1 MKYNF
6 LILVTILIA
15 CAHSGLGQ
23 GFIPPA
29 KGNSVVYF
37 ARVHPYQ
44 SSVPF
49 TFFDGDTFITDFLG
63 HNYFR
68 YECKPGEHL
77 FWASSDNT
85 DFIPAELMANETYV
99 VLATPVQGTGLLK
112 VSLSVLHSRHKDF
125 HKAKHIIVTKA
136 SVEED
141 PQKLKEEN
149 ERMRGFIDRI
159 LKEYYTNNA
168 QSEVRLTKES
178 AIPIEKIK

>member
-1 MKYNF
+1 MKNRF
-6 LILVTILIA
+6 LIATILIA
-15 CAHSGLGQ
+15 CNYSGFSQ

-49 TFFDGDTFITDFLG
+49 TFFDGDLLITDFQG
-63 HNYFR
+63 HNYYR
-68 YECKPGEHL
+68 YECKPGKHL

-85 DFIPAELMANETYV
+85 EFVPAELNANETYV
-99 VLATPVQGTGLLK
+99 VLATPVQGSSGLLK
-112 VSLSVLHSRHKDF
+112 VSLTPLHSKHKDF

-136 SVEED
+136 PVEED

-149 ERMRGFIDRI
+149 ERMRAFIDRAT
-159 LKEYYTNNA
+159 KEYYANNA
-168 QSEVRLTKES
+168 KPELRLTKES